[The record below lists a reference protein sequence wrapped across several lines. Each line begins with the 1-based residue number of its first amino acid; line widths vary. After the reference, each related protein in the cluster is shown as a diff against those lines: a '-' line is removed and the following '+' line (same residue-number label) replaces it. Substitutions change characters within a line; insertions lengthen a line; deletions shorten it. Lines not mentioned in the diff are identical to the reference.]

1 MATRKADYY
10 ETLGIK
16 RDASQDEV
24 KRAFRRL
31 AMEYH
36 PDRNPEDGA
45 EARFKEI
52 NEAYEVLSDPEK
64 RNAYDRFGHAGVDG
78 GAFSGSRGFEGF
90 GPFGGFGDIFDAF
103 FGAASQ
109 QRRRS
114 PTRGAD
120 LQVAIDLTFEEA
132 AFGTSR
138 SVTINR
144 TELCSQCN
152 GLRAQPGTE
161 PERCSTCEGLGEVRR
176 VQRSVFGQFINVT
189 ACDRCRG
196 EGWTIPTPCNKCR
209 GTGRERVTRTLEV
222 TVPAGVDN
230 GSQIRLSGEGEL
242 GTNGGPRGSCYV
254 ILRVAEHPIFERVDD
269 DLHIQLNVSF
279 AQAALGAEVEVPTLE
294 GEEKVKVAPGI
305 ESGEVIT
312 LRNKGIAHLRGGG
325 RGHLYV
331 HVQVT
336 TPKKLNT
343 EQKRLLE
350 QLAES
355 LENGDGSDKGLF
367 EKVKGAFGG

>member
-1 MATRKADYY
+1 MATQKTDYY
-10 ETLGIK
+10 ETLGVG
-16 RDASQDEV
+16 RDASQDEI

-31 AMEYH
+31 AMEFH
-36 PDRNPEDGA
+36 PDRNSEPGA

-64 RNAYDRFGHAGVDG
+64 RGTYDRFGHAGLD

-109 QRRRS
+109 QRRRA

-120 LQVAIDLTFEEA
+120 LQVAIDLTFEDA
-132 AFGTSR
+132 AFGTAKT
-138 SVTINR
+138 VTINR

-152 GLRAQPGTE
+152 GLRAEPGTE
-161 PERCSTCEGLGEVRR
+161 PERCPTCEGLGEVRR
-176 VQRSVFGQFINVT
+176 AQRSVFGQFINVT

-196 EGWTIPTPCNKCR
+196 EGWIIPKPCTKCR
-209 GTGRERVTRTLEV
+209 GTGRERMTRTLEV
-222 TVPAGVDN
+222 SVPAGVDN
-230 GSQIRLSGEGEL
+230 GSQIRLTGEGEL

-254 ILRVAEHPIFERVDD
+254 VLRVGEHPIFERVDD
-269 DLHIQLNVSF
+269 DLHVQLNINFV
-279 AQAALGAEVEVPTLE
+279 QAALGDELAVPTLE
-294 GEEKVKVAPGI
+294 GEEKVKIAAGT
-305 ESGEVIT
+305 ESGEVLT
-312 LRNKGIAHLRGGG
+312 LRNKGIARLRGGG
-325 RGHLYV
+325 RGNIYI

-336 TPKKLNT
+336 TPKKLSGD
-343 EQKRLLE
+343 QKKLLE

-355 LENGDGSDKGLF
+355 LEKDNGEKGLF
-367 EKVKGAFGG
+367 EKVKGAFS